1 MIDTR
6 SSKAEV
12 LGETMDI
19 ETDYEW
25 DGGYPIIH
33 NVILIKQI
41 AKNGQIFYDSQGSAH
56 IGPAWKR
63 LEITDFLAEGT
74 IRSLADEICENAT
87 VQRFEDAAERAMERF
102 IFNRHVDPFNAPEP
116 RHYTETMREVCA

>member
-1 MIDTR
+1 MLDTHN
-6 SSKAEV
+6 SSTEIF
-12 LGETMDI
+12 GEKIDI

-25 DGGYPIIH
+25 DGGYPVIH
-33 NVILIKQI
+33 SVVVIKQV
-41 AKNGQIFYDSQGSAH
+41 AKKGQVFYDAQGNTH

-74 IRSLADEICENAT
+74 IRSLAEEICENAT
-87 VQRFEDAAERAMERF
+87 VQRFEDAADRTMERF

-116 RHYTETMREVCA
+116 KHYTETLREVCA